1 MNFAATMCENGSMQR
16 RIVFAIVAGVSMAG
30 GFFACGLDE
39 AGQSSD
45 GGSDVT
51 VSDVVS
57 DVVSDKPLD
66 VTPGCLTLDATA
78 CVDAAIP
85 SDFFPVAFAPSAQAA
100 CPGKAG
106 DYQDAQAY
114 TTGAAYVP
122 GSCTCGCTVSG
133 SYSCAGALATGS
145 HSGSCDNT
153 ATYDAGN
160 AATCFP
166 TTQSDNNLS
175 VGPVPTKSGT
185 IGCDASALTS
195 GAVTVDAAT
204 MCKPNCTADF
214 CGMAAPFARC
224 IASTTNTTCPGPFQ
238 NKHTIAPAGSAKA
251 QCDPCG
257 CSVAPSADCTA
268 TVTPF
273 KNNGDC
279 GAGALPNITPNGTCQ
294 PLGGGNNALSF
305 LYTPIVPDAAC
316 APGPGSGTAVYSQ
329 SLTICCLP

>member
-1 MNFAATMCENGSMQR
+1 MNFAATMCENRAMRR
-16 RIVFAIVAGVSMAG
+16 RILFAIATGISFAV
-30 GFFACGLDE
+30 GFVACGLDE
-39 AGQSSD
+39 SGVVSD

-51 VSDVVS
+51 VSDVVP
-57 DVVSDKPLD
+57 DTPLD
-66 VTPGCLTLDATA
+66 VTPGCLTLDASA

-85 SDFFPVAFAPSAQAA
+85 SDFFPVAFSPSAQAS
-100 CPGKAG
+100 CPGKPG

-133 SYSCAGALATGS
+133 TYSCAGALATGS

-160 AATCFP
+160 TATCFP

-175 VGPVPTKSGT
+175 VGPVPTKSGSVV
-185 IGCDASALTS
+185 CDASAGAM

-204 MCKPNCTADF
+204 MCKPYCTADF
-214 CGMAAPFARC
+214 CGISAPFSRC
-224 IASTTNTTCPGPFQ
+224 IASTTNTTCPGAFQ
-238 NKHTIAPAGSAKA
+238 DKHTIAPPGAAKA
-251 QCDPCG
+251 QCDPCTTCTVVSNG
-257 CSVAPSADCTA
+257 DCTA

-273 KNNGDC
+273 KNNADC
-279 GAGALPNITPNGTCQ
+279 GTGALPNITANGTCQ
-294 PLGGGNNALSF
+294 TLGGGNNALSF
-305 LYTPIVPDAAC
+305 LYTPTVPDASC
-316 APGPGSGTAVYSQ
+316 TPGAGSGTAVYSQ